1 MKDTVSSPGTP
12 VRLEDLMDASFA
24 PVPAPAAAAE
34 QRRTNAGD
42 ELTVDPIDRKRRA
55 NAALLELA
63 IVQAARR
70 AS

>member
-1 MKDTVSSPGTP
+1 
-12 VRLEDLMDASFA
+12 MDAHASFGPV
-24 PVPAPAAAAE
+24 PVPAAPAE

-42 ELTVDPIDRKRRA
+42 ELTVDPVDRKRRA

-63 IVQAARR
+63 VTQAARR

>member
-1 MKDTVSSPGTP
+1 
-12 VRLEDLMDASFA
+12 MDASFA
-24 PVPAPAAAAE
+24 PVPAPPTAAE
-34 QRRTNAGD
+34 QRPTNAGD